1 MDTNM
6 GSSIFQ
12 TGGVNIDNAAQNLE
26 EEEELEEIKR
36 RQEEIQS
43 LLTKAMDDFN
53 YDDQSTVNSSVNES
67 VHEYAQQYKD
77 AGLDNQV
84 EVMYNIRVKEVE
96 SLQLKLQ
103 AKEQQLA
110 DMKAQMVQ
118 SLMLTEAENDKLRTS
133 LKNSQE
139 LLVDKCNEIQQ
150 LNDQI
155 QRILLDNESFKQI
168 LKKFELEKAAVD
180 YNNQE
185 LREQVAIL
193 EKCRGTN
200 PISDAVIQENHHM
213 EISKL
218 QHNLET
224 AFCKNQRLEKEN
236 QSLCEQLNHVISEKE
251 DLIANKTEV
260 INKLMQNVD
269 QAQDHNRDLLS
280 SVTRLTAENEKFKTQ
295 VQELEANVQMMKG
308 FTDKTEIIKILQKE
322 LDKSKH
328 LNTKQT
334 VEFEKLHNE
343 YADLL
348 KEYKAKNV
356 HVQMLEEAI
365 ASLERKPGMDSQA
378 MQTSRLMES
387 FSVSDK
393 LRDELENCKV
403 ELQQKQLFSQ
413 SLQEKIK
420 LLEEDIFNLNKKLE
434 LSQQRDSLTQALQ
447 AKATRLEEIILNNKR
462 AECETK
468 STNTDNTLFTP
479 TPSKTCEDFST
490 ISKTQFETELINK
503 EIELRKQLQD
513 EFDSNYESLKQQLT
527 VCEKCSILTQDLEQK
542 QRQIEEIQGK
552 QAQLL
557 ETIQTQTVPCEMC
570 DEMSVNLIKH
580 VEIIQQQE
588 NQLDLYKM
596 NQEKD
601 KKVIIQLLEDWKMR
615 FEKVEG
621 ENKVLKQR
629 LEEAIK
635 SLSRAQTELVLV
647 TKSEEDLIQM
657 VEKKVVAWSQHTV
670 ELIKAHN
677 EKIRESKERM
687 DVISLRTN
695 KQVKCYILH
704 HEVLILI
711 I

>member
-1 MDTNM
+1 MFD
-6 GSSIFQ
+6 
-12 TGGVNIDNAAQNLE
+12 
-26 EEEELEEIKR
+26 
-36 RQEEIQS
+36 
-43 LLTKAMDDFN
+43 
-53 YDDQSTVNSSVNES
+53 
-67 VHEYAQQYKD
+67 
-77 AGLDNQV
+77 
-84 EVMYNIRVKEVE
+84 
-96 SLQLKLQ
+96 
-103 AKEQQLA
+103 
-110 DMKAQMVQ
+110 
-118 SLMLTEAENDKLRTS
+118 
-133 LKNSQE
+133 
-139 LLVDKCNEIQQ
+139 
-150 LNDQI
+150 
-155 QRILLDNESFKQI
+155 IL
-168 LKKFELEKAAVD
+168 
-180 YNNQE
+180 
-185 LREQVAIL
+185 
-193 EKCRGTN
+193 
-200 PISDAVIQENHHM
+200 
-213 EISKL
+213 
-218 QHNLET
+218 
-224 AFCKNQRLEKEN
+224 
-236 QSLCEQLNHVISEKE
+236 
-251 DLIANKTEV
+251 
-260 INKLMQNVD
+260 
-269 QAQDHNRDLLS
+269 
-280 SVTRLTAENEKFKTQ
+280 
-295 VQELEANVQMMKG
+295 
-308 FTDKTEIIKILQKE
+308 
-322 LDKSKH
+322 
-328 LNTKQT
+328 
-334 VEFEKLHNE
+334 
-343 YADLL
+343 
-348 KEYKAKNV
+348 
-356 HVQMLEEAI
+356 
-365 ASLERKPGMDSQA
+365 
-378 MQTSRLMES
+378 
-387 FSVSDK
+387 
-393 LRDELENCKV
+393 DELENCKV

-468 STNTDNTLFTP
+468 STNTDNTLSTP

-552 QAQLL
+552 QAQFL

-695 KQVKCYILH
+695 KQVKCAILH

>member
-1 MDTNM
+1 MFD
-6 GSSIFQ
+6 
-12 TGGVNIDNAAQNLE
+12 
-26 EEEELEEIKR
+26 
-36 RQEEIQS
+36 
-43 LLTKAMDDFN
+43 
-53 YDDQSTVNSSVNES
+53 
-67 VHEYAQQYKD
+67 
-77 AGLDNQV
+77 
-84 EVMYNIRVKEVE
+84 
-96 SLQLKLQ
+96 
-103 AKEQQLA
+103 
-110 DMKAQMVQ
+110 
-118 SLMLTEAENDKLRTS
+118 
-133 LKNSQE
+133 
-139 LLVDKCNEIQQ
+139 
-150 LNDQI
+150 
-155 QRILLDNESFKQI
+155 IL
-168 LKKFELEKAAVD
+168 
-180 YNNQE
+180 
-185 LREQVAIL
+185 
-193 EKCRGTN
+193 
-200 PISDAVIQENHHM
+200 
-213 EISKL
+213 
-218 QHNLET
+218 
-224 AFCKNQRLEKEN
+224 
-236 QSLCEQLNHVISEKE
+236 
-251 DLIANKTEV
+251 
-260 INKLMQNVD
+260 
-269 QAQDHNRDLLS
+269 
-280 SVTRLTAENEKFKTQ
+280 
-295 VQELEANVQMMKG
+295 
-308 FTDKTEIIKILQKE
+308 
-322 LDKSKH
+322 
-328 LNTKQT
+328 
-334 VEFEKLHNE
+334 
-343 YADLL
+343 
-348 KEYKAKNV
+348 
-356 HVQMLEEAI
+356 
-365 ASLERKPGMDSQA
+365 
-378 MQTSRLMES
+378 
-387 FSVSDK
+387 
-393 LRDELENCKV
+393 DELENCKV

-552 QAQLL
+552 QAQFL